1 MAARSSSSWPRWCC
15 TPRTCAAREDLSR
28 RRSDSVTFATIA
40 ASQPPAG
47 GAAIGQVILATAMG
61 LAGTAV
67 LLILV
72 AGHRT
77 GRIPVFARLAAVA
90 ERVTGMKGWAALP
103 ATWLVGSLTIAVFG
117 MYWDISIHIDQ
128 GRDPGPLANPAHYF
142 ILVGLFGALFAGVM
156 AIALPLRGGSKADV
170 TLPNRWRAPV
180 GGLLI
185 AACGAF
191 SLIAFPLDDVWHR
204 IFGQDVTLWGPT
216 HLMLIGG
223 AGLSVIGAWLLQVE
237 GLGGEPTRK
246 ASLPSWTRW
255 REVVLAGALLIGLST
270 FQAEFD
276 FAVPQFRMIFHPV
289 LLALAGSFALTAARI
304 RIGRGGALGAVGVF
318 LVERLFL
325 TAIVGGAIGNTTP
338 RFPLYIAAAIVV
350 ELLGLRFDAE
360 RRPVAFGA
368 LAGLGVGTVGLA
380 GEWAWTY
387 AIFVNPWPSALLGE
401 ALVLGVLMGVAAGT
415 LGGAFG
421 RALTPGIARPPSPSW
436 VLPLAGVV
444 VVGIIAFSLPMPNPS
459 KPIRATI
466 TTREVR
472 PAPDRAVQA
481 TVQLDPPDAA
491 HGALW
496 FNATAWQGGGS
507 VVNPLEKTGPG
518 TYATTQPIPVYGNWK
533 ATLRLH
539 NGRAVLGLPI
549 FMPKDEAIPVP
560 EIPVQGQMTRTFVR
574 DKKNLQREQK
584 AGVAS
589 WLTGAAYIAVL
600 ILALTLLAIITWGVA
615 RVERTHRA
623 AGDDDSARGERAG
636 RFERTGAPARAPDAP
651 ALPG

>member
-237 GLGGEPTRK
+237 GLGGELTRK
-246 ASLPSWTRW
+246 ANLPAWTRW
-255 REVVLAGALLIGLST
+255 REGVLAGALLLGLST

-276 FAVPQFRMIFHPV
+276 FAVPQFRMIFHPI
-289 LLALAGSFALTAARI
+289 LLTLAGAFTLVAARI
-304 RIGRGGALGAVGVF
+304 RIGRGGAIGAAALF
-318 LVERLFL
+318 LLERLFL
-325 TAIVGGAIGNTTP
+325 TAVVGGAIGNTTP
-338 RFPLYIAAAIVV
+338 RFPLYLAGAAVV
-350 ELLGLRFDAE
+350 ELIGLRFDPE
-360 RRPVAFGA
+360 RRPVAFSA
-368 LAGLGVGTVGLA
+368 IAGVGVGTLGMA
-380 GEWAWTY
+380 GEWLWTQLV
-387 AIFVNPWPSALLGE
+387 FVNPWQSPMLGE
-401 ALVLGVLMGVAAGT
+401 ALLLSALMGVAAGT
-415 LGGAFG
+415 LGGAFS
-421 RALTPGIARPPSPSW
+421 RALTPGIARTESPPAWALPIAGAAVIG
-436 VLPLAGVV
+436 VL
-444 VVGIIAFSLPMPNPS
+444 AFSLPMPNP
-459 KPIRATI
+459 KEPIRATI
-466 TTREVR
+466 TTTEVR
-472 PAPDRAVQA
+472 PAPDRAVSA
-481 TVQLDPPDAA
+481 KVQVDPPDAA
-491 HGALW
+491 KDALW
-496 FNATAWQGGGS
+496 LTATAWQGGGS
-507 VVNPLEKTGPG
+507 IVYRLNETGPG
-518 TYATTQPIPVYGNWK
+518 RYETSQ
-533 ATLRLH
+533 
-539 NGRAVLGLPI
+539 
-549 FMPKDEAIPVP
+549 AIPA
-560 EIPVQGQMTRTFVR
+560 
-574 DKKNLQREQK
+574 QRNWN
-584 AGVAS
+584 S
-589 WLTGAAYIAVL
+589 
-600 ILALTLLAIITWGVA
+600 
-615 RVERTHRA
+615 
-623 AGDDDSARGERAG
+623 
-636 RFERTGAPARAPDAP
+636 
-651 ALPG
+651 